1 MLSWL
6 SRATLDIIG
15 LGGFNYSFDALQQGE
30 EANELSASFSQM
42 FKGTQQTGLS
52 QIFRILKAFIP
63 ILSCLVRFFVLLY
76 FAFIYSS

>member
-15 LGGFNYSFDALQQGE
+15 LGGFNYPFDALRQGE
-30 EANELSASFSQM
+30 EGSELSASFSQM
-42 FKGTQQTGLS
+42 FRGTQQAGLS

-63 ILSCLVRFFVLLY
+63 ILQCFVRFL
-76 FAFIYSS
+76 